1 MGRSQAAGALPME
14 NRWVAMPGGSAAMFG
29 GLVPTADAPRCDRQR
44 PHVHRGH
51 RGRQLGAA
59 LLERLK
65 PVHRTNQ
72 RESETRVEL

>member
-1 MGRSQAAGALPME
+1 
-14 NRWVAMPGGSAAMFG
+14 MFG